1 MTDTG
6 AERAPLPP
14 SEAGNP
20 LGKSLMAL
28 SVPGRSGVRMPES
41 DVPAQPLPSGD
52 LLREDL
58 TLPELSELD
67 VVRYFTRISQ
77 ANFSVDTNIYPLG
90 SCSMKYNP
98 KVNEVAAS
106 LPGFAAIHPNQEE
119 ATVQG
124 ALRLMWELQ
133 AYLAEIT
140 GMAGA
145 SLATLAGAHGEL
157 AGVLMVRAYH
167 LANGDNQRKVVLIPD
182 SAHGTNPASASMAGF
197 RVVTIPSDARG
208 NFDLDAVRQAATPEM
223 AGVMITL
230 PSTLG
235 LFDPA
240 IAEICNI
247 VHGAGGLVY
256 GDGANM
262 NALLGVVKLGAL
274 GFDAVHLNLHKTFS
288 TPHGGGGPGA
298 GPVCVGERL
307 LPFLPSPVVEQGG
320 GERAYRLGRPP
331 LTIGAVGG
339 FHGNFGV
346 LVRAYAYIRALG
358 AGGLRQI
365 SRDAVVNANYIM
377 AALKDRYH
385 LPYDRTC
392 MHEVVF
398 SARRQKAAGV
408 KALQIAKRLIDYGVH
423 PPTMYFPLIVD
434 EALMIEPTE
443 SEGKE
448 ALDAF
453 IDVMRRIADEVD
465 ETPDLVRNA
474 PHHTPVL
481 RLDEA
486 KAARQ
491 PDLRWKPG
499 T

>member
-1 MTDTG
+1 MTETG

-14 SEAGNP
+14 PEAGNP

-28 SVPGRSGVRMPES
+28 SVPGRSGVGMPES
-41 DVPAQPLPSGD
+41 DVPAQPLPPGE
-52 LLREDL
+52 LLRKDL

-67 VVRYFTRISQ
+67 VVRYFTRLSQ

-133 AYLAEIT
+133 TYLAEIT
-140 GMAGA
+140 GMAGS

-167 LANGDNQRKVVLIPD
+167 LANGEAQRKVVLIPD
-182 SAHGTNPASASMAGF
+182 SAHGTNPASAAMAGF

-208 NFDLDAVRQAATPEM
+208 NLDLGAVRQAATPEM
-223 AGVMITL
+223 AAVMITL

-240 IAEICNI
+240 IAEICSI
-247 VHGAGGLVY
+247 VHEAGGLVY

-262 NALLGVVKLGAL
+262 NALLGMVKLGAL

-307 LPFLPSPVVEQGG
+307 LPFLPSPVVEWGG
-320 GERAYRLGRPP
+320 GEPAYRLGRPP
-331 LTIGAVGG
+331 QTIGAMGG

-365 SRDAVVNANYIM
+365 SRDAVVNANYVL

-385 LPYDRTC
+385 LPYDRIC

-408 KALQIAKRLIDYGVH
+408 SALQIAKRLIDYGVH

-443 SEGKE
+443 CEGKE

-453 IDVMRRIADEVD
+453 IEVMRRIADEVE
-465 ETPDLVRNA
+465 ETPELVRSA

-491 PDLRWKPG
+491 PDLRWKPE

>member
-1 MTDTG
+1 MTETG

-14 SEAGNP
+14 PEAGNP

-41 DVPAQPLPSGD
+41 DVPAQPLPPGE
-52 LLREDL
+52 LLRKDL

-67 VVRYFTRISQ
+67 VVRYFTRLSQ

-133 AYLAEIT
+133 VYLAEIT
-140 GMAGA
+140 GMAGS

-167 LANGDNQRKVVLIPD
+167 LANGEAQRKVVLIPD
-182 SAHGTNPASASMAGF
+182 SAHGTNPASAAMAGF

-208 NFDLDAVRQAATPEM
+208 NLDLGAVRQAATPEM
-223 AGVMITL
+223 AAVMITL
-230 PSTLG
+230 PNTLG
-235 LFDPA
+235 LFNPA
-240 IAEICNI
+240 IAEICSI
-247 VHGAGGLVY
+247 VHEAGGLVY

-262 NALLGVVKLGAL
+262 NALLGMVKLGAL

-307 LPFLPSPVVEQGG
+307 LPFLPSPVVERGG
-320 GERAYRLGRPP
+320 GEPAYRLGRPP
-331 LTIGAVGG
+331 QTIGAMGG

-365 SRDAVVNANYIM
+365 SRDAVVNANYVL
-377 AALKDRYH
+377 ASLKDRYH

-408 KALQIAKRLIDYGVH
+408 RALQIAKRLIDYGVH

-443 SEGKE
+443 CEGKE

-453 IDVMRRIADEVD
+453 IEVMRRIADEVE
-465 ETPDLVRNA
+465 ETPELVRSA

-491 PDLRWKPG
+491 PDLRWKPE